1 MDTDEEYLD
10 DLLESMTNNEQ
21 QNRTMNDAM
30 RDVKRISNEVKEI
43 TKAANIPEIKSDT
56 VSSDSDDWK
65 ASLDDI
71 LAQVDMQD
79 ETDEPEDDALAQV
92 KTAQVNN
99 PAQAK
104 DVTQANDLTQD
115 DLADLIESMDS
126 MEIDTKFED
135 DGELDED
142 LANLFKENF
151 DAANLDSTF
160 ADADFGSDSRKE
172 SDSVDTG
179 SDNGSFAGS
188 DTEVGNSVGTNSGN
202 VLNMEKMDVTDLI
215 DNMDGADADLAEI
228 NGLLKNAERNES
240 VNDDILELLESVRA
254 DNSEDGD
261 DSAFDIFDEHEL
273 KEVLRD
279 GGQYI
284 NSAEELESIPEKP
297 SKKKKRGKK
306 EKKKKEKPEKPENGG
321 GLKKKLFGK
330 KKKAGAADE
339 EELSA
344 DTEKEKQGKTGA
356 SDNGAA
362 DQEERQKEEKKPG
375 FFTKLKGLLE
385 EEEDEPSENQD
396 NVGGLKEINEAERE
410 EIKKAAQKKKE
421 KKEKKGNKKEKAA
434 SKKPEKKKKAKK
446 EKAPREVVYERP
458 ILSKKVLILLVALC
472 ATLLASIFILSSLLP
487 DYEQRQRVRSAYQER
502 DYETVYKFLY
512 NKKRNSNETIMY
524 DRAELIFKLE
534 RKWKSYQ
541 NNMLLNQELEALH
554 ALMEG
559 VAYYHSLSG
568 TVEYETQTELDSLYQ
583 MICGALGR
591 YGLSPEDAMEI
602 NAYDDVTYTK
612 QLTSLVNGTGFTA
625 PEEDEAQEEAL
636 TPQDILP
643 EEEEII
649 GVDSDN

>member
-43 TKAANIPEIKSDT
+43 TKAADIPEIKSDT

-79 ETDEPEDDALAQV
+79 ETDEPEDDDL
-92 KTAQVNN
+92 
-99 PAQAK
+99 AQAK

-115 DLADLIESMDS
+115 DLEELIESMDS
-126 MEIDTKFED
+126 MEIDTQFEG

-151 DAANLDSTF
+151 DAVNLNSTHADS
-160 ADADFGSDSRKE
+160 DFGGDSLKE
-172 SDSVDTG
+172 PDSVDIG
-179 SDNGSFAGS
+179 SDNGRLAGS
-188 DTEVGNSVGTNSGN
+188 DTEVGNSADTNSGN
-202 VLNMEKMDVTDLI
+202 VLNMEKKDVTDLI

-306 EKKKKEKPEKPENGG
+306 EKKKKEKPENGG

-330 KKKAGAADE
+330 KKKAEAADE

-344 DTEKEKQGKTGA
+344 DTDREMQGKTSA

-362 DQEERQKEEKKPG
+362 DQEDIIRQKEEKKPG
-375 FFTKLKGLLE
+375 FFSKLKGLLE
-385 EEEDEPSENQD
+385 EEEGESSENQD

-410 EIKKAAQKKKE
+410 EIKKEAQKKKE

-446 EKAPREVVYERP
+446 VKKEKAPREVVFERP

-487 DYEQRQRVRSAYQER
+487 DYEQRQRVHSAYQDR

-512 NKKRNSNETIMY
+512 NKNRNSNETIMY

-568 TVEYETQTELDSLYQ
+568 TVEYETQAELDSLYQ
-583 MICGALGR
+583 MICGTLGR
-591 YGLSPEDAMEI
+591 YGITPEDAMEI

-625 PEEDEAQEEAL
+625 PEEDGAQEEAL

>member
-43 TKAANIPEIKSDT
+43 TKAADIPEIKSDT

-79 ETDEPEDDALAQV
+79 ETDEPEDDDL
-92 KTAQVNN
+92 
-99 PAQAK
+99 AQAK

-115 DLADLIESMDS
+115 DLEELIESMDS
-126 MEIDTKFED
+126 MEIDTQFEG

-151 DAANLDSTF
+151 DAVNLNSTHADS
-160 ADADFGSDSRKE
+160 DFGGDSLKE
-172 SDSVDTG
+172 PDSVDIG
-179 SDNGSFAGS
+179 SDNGRLAGS
-188 DTEVGNSVGTNSGN
+188 DTEVGNSADTNSGN
-202 VLNMEKMDVTDLI
+202 VLNMEKKDVTDLI

-306 EKKKKEKPEKPENGG
+306 EKKKKEKPENGG

-330 KKKAGAADE
+330 KKKAEAADE

-344 DTEKEKQGKTGA
+344 DTDKEMQGKTSA

-362 DQEERQKEEKKPG
+362 DQEDIIRQKEEKKPG
-375 FFTKLKGLLE
+375 FFSKLKGLLE
-385 EEEDEPSENQD
+385 EEEDESSENQD

-410 EIKKAAQKKKE
+410 EIKKEAQKKKE

-446 EKAPREVVYERP
+446 VKKEKAPREVVFERP

-512 NKKRNSNETIMY
+512 NKNRNSNETIMY

-568 TVEYETQTELDSLYQ
+568 TVEYETQAELDSLYQ
-583 MICGALGR
+583 MICGTLGR
-591 YGLSPEDAMEI
+591 YGITPEDAMEI

-625 PEEDEAQEEAL
+625 PEEDGAQEEAL

>member
-43 TKAANIPEIKSDT
+43 TKAADIPEIKSDT

-79 ETDEPEDDALAQV
+79 ETDEPEDDDL
-92 KTAQVNN
+92 
-99 PAQAK
+99 AQAK

-115 DLADLIESMDS
+115 DLEELIESMDS
-126 MEIDTKFED
+126 MEIDTQFEG

-151 DAANLDSTF
+151 DAVNLNSTHADS
-160 ADADFGSDSRKE
+160 DFEGDSLKE
-172 SDSVDTG
+172 SDSVDIG
-179 SDNGSFAGS
+179 SDNGRLAGS
-188 DTEVGNSVGTNSGN
+188 DTEVGNSADTNSGN
-202 VLNMEKMDVTDLI
+202 VLNMEKKDVTDLI

-306 EKKKKEKPEKPENGG
+306 EKKKKEKPENGG

-330 KKKAGAADE
+330 KKKAEAADE

-344 DTEKEKQGKTGA
+344 DTDKEMQGKTSA

-362 DQEERQKEEKKPG
+362 DQEDIIRQKEEKKPG
-375 FFTKLKGLLE
+375 FFSKLKGLLE
-385 EEEDEPSENQD
+385 EEEGESSENQD

-410 EIKKAAQKKKE
+410 EIKKEAQKKKE

-446 EKAPREVVYERP
+446 VKKEKAPREVVFERP

-487 DYEQRQRVRSAYQER
+487 DYQQRQRVRSAYQDR

-512 NKKRNSNETIMY
+512 NKNRNSNETIMY

-568 TVEYETQTELDSLYQ
+568 TVEYETQAELDSLYQ

-591 YGLSPEDAMEI
+591 YGITPEDAMEI

-625 PEEDEAQEEAL
+625 PEEDGAQEEAL

>member
-43 TKAANIPEIKSDT
+43 TKAADIPEIKSDT

-79 ETDEPEDDALAQV
+79 ETDEPEDDDL
-92 KTAQVNN
+92 
-99 PAQAK
+99 AQAK

-115 DLADLIESMDS
+115 DLEELIESMDS
-126 MEIDTKFED
+126 MEIDTQFEG

-151 DAANLDSTF
+151 DAVNLNSTHADS
-160 ADADFGSDSRKE
+160 DFEGDSLKE
-172 SDSVDTG
+172 PDSVDIG
-179 SDNGSFAGS
+179 SDNGRLAGS
-188 DTEVGNSVGTNSGN
+188 DTEVGNSADTNSGN
-202 VLNMEKMDVTDLI
+202 VLNMEKKDVTDLI

-306 EKKKKEKPEKPENGG
+306 EKKKKEKPENGG

-330 KKKAGAADE
+330 KKKAEAADE

-344 DTEKEKQGKTGA
+344 DTDREMQGKTSA

-362 DQEERQKEEKKPG
+362 DQEDIIRQKEEKKPG
-375 FFTKLKGLLE
+375 FFSKLKGLLE
-385 EEEDEPSENQD
+385 EEEGESSENQD

-410 EIKKAAQKKKE
+410 EIKKEAQKKKE

-446 EKAPREVVYERP
+446 VKKEKAPREVVFERP

-487 DYEQRQRVRSAYQER
+487 DYEQRQRVRSAYQDR

-512 NKKRNSNETIMY
+512 NKNRNSNETIMY

-568 TVEYETQTELDSLYQ
+568 TVEYETQAELDSLYQ

-591 YGLSPEDAMEI
+591 YGITPEDAMEI

-612 QLTSLVNGTGFTA
+612 QLTSLVNGTGVTA
-625 PEEDEAQEEAL
+625 PEEDGAQEEAL

>member
-43 TKAANIPEIKSDT
+43 TKAADIPEIKSDT

-79 ETDEPEDDALAQV
+79 ETDEPEDDDL
-92 KTAQVNN
+92 
-99 PAQAK
+99 AQAK

-115 DLADLIESMDS
+115 DLEELIESMDS
-126 MEIDTKFED
+126 MEIDTQFEG

-151 DAANLDSTF
+151 DAVNLNSTHADS
-160 ADADFGSDSRKE
+160 DFGGDSQKE
-172 SDSVDTG
+172 PDSVDIG
-179 SDNGSFAGS
+179 SDNGRLAGS
-188 DTEVGNSVGTNSGN
+188 DTEVGNSADTNSGN
-202 VLNMEKMDVTDLI
+202 VLNMEKKDATDLI

-306 EKKKKEKPEKPENGG
+306 EKKKKEKPENGG

-330 KKKAGAADE
+330 KKKAEAADE

-344 DTEKEKQGKTGA
+344 DTDKEMQGKTSA

-362 DQEERQKEEKKPG
+362 DQEDIIRQKEEKKPG
-375 FFTKLKGLLE
+375 FFSKLKGLLE
-385 EEEDEPSENQD
+385 EEEGESSENQD

-410 EIKKAAQKKKE
+410 EIKKEAQKKKE

-446 EKAPREVVYERP
+446 VKKEKAPREVVFERP

-487 DYEQRQRVRSAYQER
+487 DYEQRQRVRSAYQDR

-512 NKKRNSNETIMY
+512 NKNRNSNETIMY

-568 TVEYETQTELDSLYQ
+568 TVEYETQAELDSLYQ
-583 MICGALGR
+583 MICGTLGR
-591 YGLSPEDAMEI
+591 YGITPEDAMEI

-625 PEEDEAQEEAL
+625 PEEDGAQEEAL

>member
-10 DLLESMTNNEQ
+10 DLLESMTSNEQ
-21 QNRTMNDAM
+21 QNRTMKDAM

-43 TKAANIPEIKSDT
+43 TRPANIPEIKSDT
-56 VSSDSDDWK
+56 VSSDSDDWR

-79 ETDEPEDDALAQV
+79 EADESG
-92 KTAQVNN
+92 NN
-99 PAQAK
+99 DLTGGNLPQENIPAQTN
-104 DVTQANDLTQD
+104 DLMQANDFTQD
-115 DLADLIESMDS
+115 DLADLIDSMDS
-126 MEIDTKFED
+126 MALDTRFED
-135 DGELDED
+135 DEMDEELAD
-142 LANLFKENF
+142 LFKQNF
-151 DAANLDSTF
+151 DAGSLKSAYTDSNLEDG
-160 ADADFGSDSRKE
+160 GSQTREPAGDNSM
-172 SDSVDTG
+172 DTDLKDK
-179 SDNGSFAGS
+179 S
-188 DTEVGNSVGTNSGN
+188 SGN

-228 NGLLKNAERNES
+228 NGLLKTVERNES

-254 DNSEDGD
+254 DSSEDGD

-273 KEVLRD
+273 REVLRD
-279 GGQYI
+279 GSQYI
-284 NSAEELESIPEKP
+284 NSAEELESIPEKD
-297 SKKKKRGKK
+297 SKKKKRKKK
-306 EKKKKEKPEKPENGG
+306 EKKKKEKSQNEG
-321 GLKKKLFGK
+321 GLSLKEKLFGRR
-330 KKKAGAADE
+330 KKAKDTDE
-339 EELSA
+339 DDQLS
-344 DTEKEKQGKTGA
+344 E
-356 SDNGAA
+356 DNGAQGKA
-362 DQEERQKEEKKPG
+362 VAVEGGQEDDIREKDEKKPG
-375 FFTKLKGLLE
+375 FFSKLKELLK
-385 EEEDEPSENQD
+385 EEEDQPLESKDGAE
-396 NVGGLKEINEAERE
+396 VLKEIDEAERE

-446 EKAPREVVYERP
+446 EKKPREVVVERP

-487 DYEQRQRVRSAYQER
+487 EYEQRQRVRAAYQER

-559 VAYYHSLSG
+559 VDYYRSLTG
-568 TVEYETQTELDSLYQ
+568 TVEYETQVELDRYYQLICASLS
-583 MICGALGR
+583 G
-591 YGLSPEDAMEI
+591 YGITPEEAVEI

-612 QLTSLVNGTGFTA
+612 RLTALVNGTEFTA
-625 PEEDEAQEEAL
+625 PGEEGEQEPL
-636 TPQDILP
+636 SPQDVLP
-643 EEEEII
+643 EEEEIMGI
-649 GVDSDN
+649 DSDN